1 MVRKRLRG
9 ALKKV
14 KRPDEAAVLQQAV
27 ESAPRITNETVAEHR
42 EQVLKKARK
51 HIIPLAHSKHQVV
64 ILTSTLFIVALVSFF
79 TYVTLALYK
88 FQQSSTFLYRVTQ
101 VIPFPVARSGG
112 DFISYENYLFE
123 LRHYKHYYE
132 TQQQLDFN
140 DEQGKQQLEAFEQ
153 QARQKVVD
161 DALVRQLAK
170 DNGVTVSDKEVN
182 DQITLVRNQN
192 RLGENDKVFED
203 VLRDYWGWSV
213 GDFKRSLQQQMLA
226 QKLVAKLDTDTQSRA
241 NAALAELQAGADF
254 AATAKKYSD
263 DASTKD
269 TGGEFGFAVD
279 RTNRDLTA
287 QTVSALFALQPGQIS
302 GVINTGYTLE
312 IVKNIELQGD
322 RVRGAHIVFN
332 FKDINTYLDALKEKQ
347 KTTTYIH

>member
-1 MVRKRLRG
+1 MVRKKLKG

-14 KRPDEAAVLQQAV
+14 KRQDEAVVLQQAV
-27 ESAPRITNETVAEHR
+27 DNAPRITNETVAEHR

-64 ILTSTLFIVALVSFF
+64 ILTSSLFILAVISFF
-79 TYVTLALYK
+79 TYTTLALYK

-101 VIPFPVARSGG
+101 VIPFPVAKSGKS
-112 DFISYENYLFE
+112 FISYENYLFE
-123 LRHYKHYYE
+123 LRHYTHYYE
-132 TQQQLDFN
+132 TQQKLNFN
-140 DEQGKQQLEAFEQ
+140 DEQGKQQLESFKQ

-170 DNGVTVSDKEVN
+170 QNGVSVTDKEVN

-203 VLRDYWGWSV
+203 VLRDYWGWGV
-213 GDFKRSLQQQMLA
+213 DDFKRSLHQQMLA
-226 QKLVAKLDTDTQSRA
+226 QKLVAKLDTDTQARA
-241 NAALAELQAGADF
+241 NAALTEIQSGADF

-263 DASTKD
+263 EAATKD
-269 TGGEFGFAVD
+269 NGGEFGFAVD

-287 QTVSALFALQPGQIS
+287 QTVSSLFSLKPGEVS
-302 GVINTGYTLE
+302 GIVNTGYTLE
-312 IVKNIELQGD
+312 IVKNIETQGD
-322 RVRGAHIVFN
+322 RIRGAHIVFT
-332 FKDINTYLDALKEKQ
+332 FKDINKYLDALKDKQ